1 MLELP
6 FTNSSRGLRYSRPCF
21 SFIVS
26 VVTCRLSV
34 ACFVAGLSCAI
45 VPAFGATENVRA
57 EPAPVFGQDGRH
69 VIALNQVGYETLAP
83 KRFTA
88 PLSPDGTAFEIRRA
102 DGGAPLFSGTVRGHV
117 GDFSSFQPDDAKA
130 EYRVILTGGG
140 RQRAE
145 SDPFSVRR
153 SLWQEQFW
161 PAAVDFMIDCR
172 SVLGTHPSAYGGTP
186 WRDGTYYDFAVPSL
200 VMMWLADRA
209 FLESLPR
216 QIDWNADKAGA
227 LAPDFPFDANNP
239 HSDGV
244 MEAVRRYFNEI
255 EPPAANAPDIVK
267 MMHWGLGYYL
277 IKPVSRDPSNDP
289 LPAQIH
295 GQTVEMFAYVLYAWP
310 ELKAWLPQSFYDRC
324 RDFAFAHWRTS
335 GLLEVSEWWDAS
347 TYIPVGEIK
356 EENPTGGYLLPY
368 KGRHAIGHS
377 VQPNLLMYEVAKREG
392 RSDAADYLKAAQT
405 QARWIVEQVDWND
418 PRTTKGHRMS
428 EHKTIPGLVWFL
440 QKFPQ
445 HAPAGLRE
453 KIAAWAQI
461 AVSRSENMW
470 DFRRFDLQDH
480 WTIPWL
486 NEPGNLAAFTASAIA
501 ASWVIEDAAL
511 RDRLRVLAVAHMDNL
526 FGRNPQLAAAT
537 TYSQQ
542 GFPLVER
549 GWPVQFRHDVCAR
562 IELTRGA
569 ICASPGSEK
578 YPFNP
583 EGKFR
588 HPEGW
593 VNFNAAWNVALAT
606 WEIDRRQ
613 HGARMPAAA
622 GLSPSS
628 DAPRSVR

>member
-1 MLELP
+1 MLEFSCP
-6 FTNSSRGLRYSRPCF
+6 VSSPRPRPRAR
-21 SFIVS
+21 FIAP
-26 VVTCRLSV
+26 LV
-34 ACFVAGLSCAI
+34 AGCLVAGLPCAI
-45 VPAFGATENVRA
+45 APAFGATANPPA
-57 EPAPVFGQDGRH
+57 DPAPVFGKDGRH
-69 VIALNQVGYETLAP
+69 VIALNQVGYETQAP

-88 PLSPDGTAFEIRRA
+88 PLSPDGTTFEIVRA
-102 DGGAPLFSGTVRGHV
+102 DSRAPLFSGTVSGHV
-117 GDFSSFQPDDAKA
+117 GDFSALRPDDAKA
-130 EYRVILTGGG
+130 DYRVVLTGGG
-140 RQRAE
+140 RERAE
-145 SDPFSVRR
+145 SDPFAIRR

-172 SVLGTHPSAYGGTP
+172 SVIGTHPSAYGGTP

-200 VMMWLADRA
+200 VTLWLADRA
-209 FLESLPR
+209 FLERLPR
-216 QIDWNADKAGA
+216 QIDWQAEKVRA
-227 LAPDFPFDANNP
+227 LAPEFPFDAKNP

-244 MEAVRRYFNEI
+244 MDAVRRYFNEI
-255 EPPAANAPDIVK
+255 EPPATDAPDIVK
-267 MMHWGLGYYL
+267 LMHWGLGYYL
-277 IKPVSRDPSNDP
+277 VKPVSRDPSKDP

-335 GLLEVSEWWDAS
+335 GLLEVSPYWDAS
-347 TYIPVGEIK
+347 TYIPVADIK
-356 EENPTGGYLLPY
+356 EDNPMGGYLLPY
-368 KGRHAIGHS
+368 KGRHATGHS
-377 VQPNLLMYEVAKREG
+377 VQPNLLMHEVAKREG
-392 RSDAADYLKAAQT
+392 RSDADDYLKAAQT
-405 QARWIVEQVDWND
+405 QAAWIVEHVDWND

-445 HAPAGLRE
+445 QAPAGLQ
-453 KIAAWAQI
+453 KKVVAWAQV

-470 DFRRFDLQDH
+470 DFRRFDLENH
-480 WTIPWL
+480 WAIPRL

-501 ASWVIEDAAL
+501 ASWVIDDAAL
-511 RDRLRVLAVAHMDNL
+511 RDRLRVLATAHMDNL

-537 TYSQQ
+537 TYPHQ

-549 GWPVQFRHDVCAR
+549 GWPVQYQHDVCAR

-583 EGKFR
+583 EANFR
-588 HPEGW
+588 HAEGW

-613 HGARMPAAA
+613 HAA
-622 GLSPSS
+622 GATDTAEFQASPH
-628 DAPRSVR
+628 APRSIH